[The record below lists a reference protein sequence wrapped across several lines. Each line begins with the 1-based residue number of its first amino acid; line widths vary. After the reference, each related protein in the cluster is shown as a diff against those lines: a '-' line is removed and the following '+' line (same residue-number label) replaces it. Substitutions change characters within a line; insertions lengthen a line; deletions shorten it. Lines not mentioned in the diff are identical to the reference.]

1 MTDFDLLPA
10 CAAAVERRAASG
22 WPQAA
27 RATQA
32 LDVAR
37 ADYRPLGIPVDWPER
52 FGLDDVDLA
61 LLEIAASVD
70 RDPLLH
76 LLLGLLSGDPGPGRP
91 TTALA
96 LELAGISPADP
107 AAYSRLGPLAAL
119 QRHRLLAVQGA
130 DGLTYRR
137 LRVPDRVAAQ
147 LRGDDLPDPA
157 VLRLLVDPVPMRV
170 AGTDRLAAGLAAG
183 QQLCWIPA
191 SGTGAALAMAAGAC
205 HLLDLAVLVGD
216 LRRLP
221 TVPHPARTGHGEE
234 PTGLAPDPEELSGA
248 VAALIDEAAL
258 TGSVLVLMSAELAV
272 GSLDLLFRSAVPVLA
287 ISAQPWDPMW
297 ADHLP
302 LTVTAPKLTIA
313 ERTALWERL
322 LSRPVPREIA
332 GLRLRPEQIRQV
344 VQSATDSAA
353 LDGLPAAGPEQLRTA
368 VRRLGMDHH
377 RADGGVRIGDLVLPE
392 IAENEVRRLINW
404 VRYRDE
410 VMSKGPLQGK
420 GKGTGICALFAGAPG
435 TGKTLAA
442 DVVAGSLGLDVVQV
456 ELNSVVSKYIGETEK
471 NLERIFTEAESLNAV
486 LFFDEADVLFGPRS
500 HIKDAHDRYANQEV
514 AYLLQRMESFDGIT
528 ILASNLRGNIDPAFA
543 RRLHFVITFPN
554 PDARTRTRLWEHHL
568 RAMPDQDPADPIDTV
583 QLGFAVELSGGDI
596 RNVVL
601 AAAYDAVIDGQ
612 AMGMRHVG
620 ASLIREL
627 TKLGRRAPSL
637 PTMNGG
643 RHREPPVG
651 VRTTN

>member
-10 CAAAVERRAASG
+10 CAAAVERRAAAG

-37 ADYRPLGIPVDWPER
+37 ADYRPLDIPAAWPER
-52 FGLDDVDLA
+52 FGLDDVDLS
-61 LLEIAASVD
+61 LLEIAAAVD

-119 QRHRLLAVQGA
+119 QRHRLLAVPGT

-157 VLRLLVDPVPMRV
+157 VLRLLVDPVPMRL
-170 AGTDRLAAGLAAG
+170 AGSDRLAAGLAAG
-183 QQLCWIPA
+183 EQLCWIPA

-216 LRRLP
+216 LRRLR
-221 TVPHPARTGHGEE
+221 TVLHPARTGHGEE

-272 GSLDLLFRSAVPVLA
+272 GSLELLFRSAVPVLA
-287 ISAQPWDPMW
+287 ISAQPWDPTW
-297 ADHLP
+297 ANHLP

-377 RADGGVRIGDLVLPE
+377 RGDGVRIGDLVLPE
-392 IAENEVRRLINW
+392 SAENEVRRLINW

-410 VMSKGPLQGK
+410 VMSMGPLQGK

-568 RAMPDQDPADPIDTV
+568 RAMPDLDPADPIDTV

-612 AMGMRHVG
+612 AMGMRHVR
-620 ASLIREL
+620 ASLVREL

-637 PTMNGG
+637 PTMNGS

-651 VRTTN
+651 LRTTN